1 MRKKVLVLLAGLFLI
16 SLAFTATPVWAQEEE
31 DVAIGEVTD
40 PGTLPDSPF
49 YFMKTWGRSV
59 GSFFAFNNQEK
70 AEMALRFANEDA
82 LAINALC
89 ENGQCELAE
98 RHCERFQEQF
108 QRAIRWMEKA
118 QEEGRDIEEL
128 VEKLKDNQL
137 RQQQVLAGLLETV
150 PEQAQE
156 GFLNTMV
163 NSSFG
168 LQNAVGKIQGQQKME
183 QFQDKLNLQISNMG
197 EETQLQI
204 QERLEA
210 KHQATDE
217 TPDTE
222 SPQQVHGQQNAG
234 GNK

>member
-1 MRKKVLVLLAGLFLI
+1 MSKKILAIIASLLLVGVV
-16 SLAFTATPVWAQEEE
+16 FTATPIYAQEEE
-31 DVAIGEVTD
+31 AVAIGEVTD
-40 PGTLPDSPF
+40 PGTLPSSPF
-49 YFMKTWGRSV
+49 YFMKTWGRGLS
-59 GSFFAFNNQEK
+59 SFFAFNNQEK
-70 AEMALRFANEDA
+70 AELALRFANEDA

-108 QRAIRWMEKA
+108 QRAIRWMERA
-118 QEEGRDIEEL
+118 HEEGRDTEEL

-156 GFLNTMV
+156 GFLNAMV

-168 LQNAVGKIQGQQKME
+168 LQNAVGKVQGQQQME
-183 QFQDKLNLQISNMG
+183 QFQEILELQTSNMG
-197 EETQLQI
+197 QETQLQI
-204 QERLEA
+204 QEKLEA
-210 KHQATDE
+210 KHQGADQVLDE
-217 TPDTE
+217 E
-222 SPQQVHGQQNAG
+222 SPPQGQGQQNAG

>member
-1 MRKKVLVLLAGLFLI
+1 MRKKVSVLLASLLLV
-16 SLAFTATPVWAQEEE
+16 SLAFATTPVWAQEEE

-40 PGTLPDSPF
+40 PGTLPGSPF
-49 YFMKTWGRSV
+49 YFMKTWGRAAS
-59 GSFFAFNNQEK
+59 SFFTFNNQEK
-70 AEMALRFANEDA
+70 AELALRFANEDA

-89 ENGQCELAE
+89 ENGQYELAE

-108 QRAIRWMEKA
+108 QGALWRMERA

-156 GFLNTMV
+156 GFLNAMV

-168 LQNAVGKIQGQQKME
+168 LQNAVGKIQGQQQME
-183 QFQDKLNLQISNMG
+183 QFQDKLNLQLGNMG
-197 EETQLQI
+197 EETRLQI

-210 KHQATDE
+210 KHQAADE
-217 TPDTE
+217 APDTE
-222 SPQQVHGQQNAG
+222 SPQQGHGQQNAG

>member
-1 MRKKVLVLLAGLFLI
+1 MSKKILAIIASLLLVGVV
-16 SLAFTATPVWAQEEE
+16 FTATPVFAQEEE
-31 DVAIGEVTD
+31 AVAIGEVTD

-49 YFMKTWGRSV
+49 YFMKTWGRAAS
-59 GSFFAFNNQEK
+59 SFFAFNNQEK
-70 AEMALRFANEDA
+70 AELALRFANEDA

-89 ENGQCELAE
+89 ENGQYELAE

-108 QRAIRWMEKA
+108 QRALWRMERA

-150 PEQAQE
+150 PEQARE
-156 GFLNTMV
+156 GFLNAMV

-168 LQNAVGKIQGQQKME
+168 LQNAVGKIQGQQQME

-210 KHQATDE
+210 KHQAADE
-217 TPDTE
+217 APDTE
-222 SPQQVHGQQNAG
+222 SPQQGHSQQNAG

>member
-1 MRKKVLVLLAGLFLI
+1 MSKKLLVIIASLFL
-16 SLAFTATPVWAQEEE
+16 LGVVFTATPIYAQEEE

-49 YFMKTWGRSV
+49 YFMKTWGRAVS
-59 GSFFAFNNQEK
+59 SFFAFNNQEK
-70 AEMALRFANEDA
+70 AELALRFANEDA

-156 GFLNTMV
+156 GFLNAMV
-163 NSSFG
+163 NSSFS
-168 LQNAVGKIQGQQKME
+168 LQNAVGKIQGQQQME
-183 QFQDKLNLQISNMG
+183 QFQEKLNLQISNMG

-210 KHQATDE
+210 KHQEANE
-217 TPDTE
+217 VPDTD
-222 SPQQVHGQQNAG
+222 SPQQGQGQQNAG